1 MKPYYFI
8 TALFFLCFFSTT
20 AQQNSSSSIPKNQ
33 VAVDLLTFH
42 SPILNRNFF
51 GFSMDA
57 KYYVEPKWGTGFS
70 FSASNKRI
78 STDFSLGAADP
89 DVSYLSIGWLNQY
102 DLIQSERVRVGINL
116 NNGLAIVRL
125 RDRSETEVYWDEF
138 GYNEIPV
145 SRGSNTLYII
155 EPGITASFRM
165 FTPKNFGD
173 VFFTTQA
180 KYRQAIGNTKFGK
193 TDDYTNYYIGVG
205 VSFIG
210 PFD

>member
-1 MKPYYFI
+1 MKPLYFV
-8 TALFFLCFFSTT
+8 TTLFILCFFSAT
-20 AQQNSSSSIPKNQ
+20 AQQKSNVSDSKNQ
-33 VAVDLLTFH
+33 VAIDLLTFH

-70 FSASNKRI
+70 FSAATKRI
-78 STDFSLGAADP
+78 STDFALGAADP
-89 DVSYLSIGWLNQY
+89 DVSYFSFGWLNQY

-165 FTPKNFGD
+165 FTPKNFGAI
-173 VFFTTQA
+173 FFTTQA

-193 TDDYTNYYIGVG
+193 TDDFTNYFLGVG